1 MNQTEIRFR
10 HGQNALGESAQH
22 ALDEMATPLKDRHG
36 YVIEVQGWS
45 PGRGQAAI
53 AASRRMAD
61 SVVRY
66 LALKHGIPAYRMYVV
81 AMGNASGIRK
91 DGAAVKRASGGR
103 VEVSV
108 LKNDLDQLAS
118 SSSASTSPR

>member
-1 MNQTEIRFR
+1 
-10 HGQNALGESAQH
+10 
-22 ALDEMATPLKDRHG
+22 
-36 YVIEVQGWS
+36 
-45 PGRGQAAI
+45 
-53 AASRRMAD
+53 MAD
-61 SVVRY
+61 AVVRY